1 MVGFELIFAL
11 KSQCVWFAFIIVSLF
26 CVILVV
32 PLLEV
37 QFCIFLDGSFGGG
50 LKSCC
55 ALLMVDFVSLCNPG
69 LVLILYLPFKNWHC
83 IFCEPDMSTG
93 INFLCFSLMVQA
105 LSFRGLLDLWLPI
118 RLEYG
123 CIIGWTGLLPFVPIV
138 LPNYGHGRV

>member
-55 ALLMVDFVSLCNPG
+55 GLLMVDFVSLCNPG
-69 LVLILYLPFKNWHC
+69 LFG
-83 IFCEPDMSTG
+83 F
-93 INFLCFSLMVQA
+93 NFVFA
-105 LSFRGLLDLWLPI
+105 F
-118 RLEYG
+118 
-123 CIIGWTGLLPFVPIV
+123 
-138 LPNYGHGRV
+138 